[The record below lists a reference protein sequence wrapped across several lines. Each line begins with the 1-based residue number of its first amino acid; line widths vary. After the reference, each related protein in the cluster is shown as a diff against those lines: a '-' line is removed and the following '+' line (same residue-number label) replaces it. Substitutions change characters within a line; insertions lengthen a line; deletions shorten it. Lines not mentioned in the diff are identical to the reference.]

1 MMTNYPVMFT
11 FQDTVSG
18 NGFLSGIEI
27 HGRAIMTREDDGKW
41 WMYGVHPGGMAHFGD
56 SVMEAYS
63 KFRESYKTVLFDI
76 AEEASNF
83 ETFKAE
89 VQTFYWECGPEE
101 EQRWECALEALRSG
115 TVTPEAPFSTF
126 PRLTPEERACGIE
139 VKRLDQVASSNFSS
153 KNNVTDTLALP
164 IAA

>member
-1 MMTNYPVMFT
+1 MTNYPVMFT
-11 FQDTVSG
+11 FQDAVSG

-76 AEEASNF
+76 AEETSNF
-83 ETFKAE
+83 ETFRAE
-89 VQTFYWECGPEE
+89 VLTFYWECAPEE
-101 EQRWECALEALRSG
+101 EQRWDDAVQALRSG
-115 TVTPEAPFSTF
+115 AVTPEAPFAHF
-126 PRLTPEERACGIE
+126 PRLTPEDRACRIE
-139 VKRLDQVASSNFSS
+139 VRRLDQVASSYFSAR
-153 KNNVTDTLALP
+153 NNLADTLALP